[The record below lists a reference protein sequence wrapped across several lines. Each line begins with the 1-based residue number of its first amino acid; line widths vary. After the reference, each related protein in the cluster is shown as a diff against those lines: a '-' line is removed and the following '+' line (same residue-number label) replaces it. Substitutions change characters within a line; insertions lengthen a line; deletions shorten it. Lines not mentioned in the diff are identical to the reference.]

1 MQKLSILVVLFGL
14 ALPITLSAQSSDSSS
29 FYLEKARQLSAAQ
42 KFWEADKAFET
53 AVQFDTSA
61 IETRVQY
68 ANYLIGQRKYYQA
81 VTQFI
86 KVLQQDGNHP
96 VALQKMLDLNFAQG
110 RWNDVISY
118 GNRLVQLNTGAGVQY
133 MLGKASYALENFGP
147 AKKYLS
153 QAIKDDPKNA
163 EAVALLANV
172 LVELGDVK
180 QATTVYLNAIELSP
194 DNNQLIYQIGL
205 LYFSTNNKKEAI
217 RYFEMAATK
226 GYKQDLSYLENLGM
240 AYLNFDV
247 DKGVETLNKVLE
259 RKPGNPEILFQ
270 IGQAYFKAQKFAE
283 AANTYFKIYEND
295 TSHSKALYMAGV
307 AFQKNGDKGKGIAC
321 CEKAIAMDPTLAHL
335 KTEEKP
341 EQ

>member
-1 MQKLSILVVLFGL
+1 MQKLSILVVSFGL
-14 ALPITLSAQSSDSSS
+14 ALPSYSYAQSSDSSLL
-29 FYLEKARQLSAAQ
+29 YLEKAKQFSAAQ
-42 KFWEADKAFET
+42 KFWEAGKAFET
-53 AVQFDTSA
+53 AVQFDTA
-61 IETRVQY
+61 AVETRVLY
-68 ANYLIGQRKYYQA
+68 ANFLITQRKYYPA
-81 VTQFI
+81 VGHYI
-86 KVLQQDGNHP
+86 KVLQQNGTHP

-110 RWNDVISY
+110 RWNDVLSY
-118 GNRLVQLNTGAGVQY
+118 GNRLLQINTGTGVQY

-153 QAIKDDPKNA
+153 QAIKEDPKNA

-194 DNNQLIYQIGL
+194 DNNQLIYQLGL

-217 RYFEMAATK
+217 RYFELASAK
-226 GYKQDLSYLENLGM
+226 GYKTDLSYLENLGV

-283 AANTYFKIYEND
+283 AGNTYFKIYEND
-295 TSHSKALYMAGV
+295 PSHSKALYMAGV
-307 AFQKNGDKGKGIAC
+307 AFQKNGEKGRGIAF